1 MDQDEA
7 IRLARQAEFLLDQEI
22 ERLNNL
28 KTEDY
33 EVLREKRLQLLKLQ
47 HQQEQ
52 IWLSNGHG
60 SYRLQDELMRV
71 EESKEKSLT

>member
-1 MDQDEA
+1 MDQEEA
-7 IRLARQAEFLLDQEI
+7 LKLARHAEYLLDQEI

-28 KTEDY
+28 QTEDY

-52 IWLSNGHG
+52 IWLEHGHG
-60 SYRLQDELMRV
+60 TYR
-71 EESKEKSLT
+71 